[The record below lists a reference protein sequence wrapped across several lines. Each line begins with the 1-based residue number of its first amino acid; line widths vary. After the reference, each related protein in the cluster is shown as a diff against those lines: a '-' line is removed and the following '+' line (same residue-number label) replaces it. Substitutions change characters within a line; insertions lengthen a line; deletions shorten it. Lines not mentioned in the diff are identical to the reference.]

1 MSNHPKTRLVISGK
15 VQGVGFRNF
24 VLLEAQKRKL
34 EGFTR
39 NLRTGEVEVIFRAD
53 YKTKKELIATVS
65 YCQWMRHWHKLVLIL
80 VGGHGLCG
88 RLILKERK

>member
-53 YKTKKELIATVS
+53 YKTKKELI
-65 YCQWMRHWHKLVLIL
+65 
-80 VGGHGLCG
+80 
-88 RLILKERK
+88 ERIRIGPPAAQVTNITEQSSTEIIPLQFQIYPTI

>member
-1 MSNHPKTRLVISGK
+1 MSDNLKIKLIISGK

-39 NLRTGEVEVIFRAD
+39 NLRSGDVEVVFSGGTSI
-53 YKTKKELIATVS
+53 KTEFIERLRIGPPLAQVTGIIEENSSDIIPLQFQIYPTV
-65 YCQWMRHWHKLVLIL
+65 
-80 VGGHGLCG
+80 
-88 RLILKERK
+88 

>member
-1 MSNHPKTRLVISGK
+1 MSNYPKTRLLISGK

-24 VLLEAQKRKL
+24 VVLEAQKRKL

-53 YKTKKELIATVS
+53 SNAKKELIERLRIGPPAAQVTN
-65 YCQWMRHWHKLVLIL
+65 IL
-80 VGGHGLCG
+80 EEASAEIIPLQFQ
-88 RLILKERK
+88 IYPTI

>member
-53 YKTKKELIATVS
+53 YKTK
-65 YCQWMRHWHKLVLIL
+65 
-80 VGGHGLCG
+80 
-88 RLILKERK
+88 